1 MNVHILNTQNT
12 LFKKEKDWL
21 TDYMHQKMLWDC
33 LIVLFKKKFSSD
45 GKNSQNN
52 KKIWVH
58 DNNFPPENDLPADS

>member
-21 TDYMHQKMLWDC
+21 TDYMHQKILWDC

-45 GKNSQNN
+45 VSWQE
-52 KKIWVH
+52 
-58 DNNFPPENDLPADS
+58 FTEQ